1 MSLTNPHCRPYT
13 SSMRILGIDPG
24 LKTIGLGWVETTS
37 PHAIQAEDWCTIET
51 KSGLSLAD
59 RLAEI
64 ADDLG
69 TILDEIEPSL
79 AVIERLFFAVNAKS
93 AIEVA
98 HARGVILSLLA
109 KRGIPVLEPT
119 PLALK
124 RAITG
129 DGQADKRQV
138 QDMLVRCLKLSE
150 RPNPVDAADALALAY
165 YGALQGHLLTLAAP
179 APASRARR

>member
-1 MSLTNPHCRPYT
+1 MSFSDRFIKPYT
-13 SSMRILGIDPG
+13 APMRILGIDPG
-24 LKTIGLGWVETTS
+24 LKTIGLGWVSADS
-37 PHAIQAEDWCTIET
+37 PHSVQAEDWCTIET
-51 KSGLSLAD
+51 ESDLSLAD

-64 ADDLG
+64 SDDLSQM
-69 TILDEIEPSL
+69 LDELQPSF

-98 HARGVILSLLA
+98 HARGVILATLA

-165 YGALQGHLLTLAAP
+165 YGALQGHTLMLASAT
-179 APASRARR
+179 PASRSTR